1 MSATTTATAATPNL
15 RHDRTGFT
23 DSTTTSTT
31 SSSADK
37 YQLDEF
43 DDRPILLYKYR
54 GQLRTSSQKDLC
66 AWLDKGIIPLPAHAS
81 QEQRARELSIADHAP
96 ADEKLRC
103 TRKRIPR
110 GASYVDVRRHDL
122 YLPDEKG
129 TYSHLPNYES
139 SLASIKVPFLAYLSN
154 LIFGRYEDLYI
165 VSPESSPASSLA
177 DGDSRRSS
185 PTSNWG
191 ENSEEDATTGAK
203 HESMSRG

>member
-1 MSATTTATAATPNL
+1 MSATTTTTVTTPTL
-15 RHDRTGFT
+15 RHDRTGLT

-43 DDRPILLYKYR
+43 DNRPILLYKYR

-66 AWLDKGIIPLPAHAS
+66 AWLDK
-81 QEQRARELSIADHAP
+81 
-96 ADEKLRC
+96 DERLRC

-110 GASYVDVRRHDL
+110 GTSYVDVRRHDL
-122 YLPDEKG
+122 YLPDEKD

-154 LIFGRYEDLYI
+154 LIFGSYEELYI

-177 DGDSRRSS
+177 DVESRRSS
-185 PTSNWG
+185 PTSTWG
-191 ENSEEDATTGAK
+191 ENSEEDARTGAK
-203 HESMSRG
+203 QESTGRN